1 MYLDHSFSGLFRN
14 CAPDEQDHDF
24 WICVEFCV
32 VCLMMI
38 DEKRGG
44 KGGRRWGTGGGRGG
58 LGILRG

>member
-1 MYLDHSFSGLFRN
+1 M
-14 CAPDEQDHDF
+14 
-24 WICVEFCV
+24 